1 MSFDASEQSQIP
13 ETGNKPPIVAV
24 SIDDVRGAVASA
36 RSGAAIQV
44 GFVPTMGSFHEGHL
58 SLMRS
63 ASSECDFVVVSVFVN
78 PIQFGAGEDFDSYPR
93 DFDQDIRLAADQ
105 GVDLVFAPRSAV
117 MYPPG
122 NETRIDVGS
131 IDNALCGKNRPGHF
145 QGVATVVAKFFNII
159 GPDLAYFGQKDA
171 QQVAVIRKLAL
182 DLDFDVEI
190 RVCPIVREKDGLA
203 MSSRNS
209 YLTTEDREQATALY
223 RALTSAREA
232 VARGETS
239 AKKIKRLMK
248 RTMGEHFKVEYEYA
262 RIVDPM
268 TMAPVDIIEG
278 KVLVAV
284 AAQVGKTRLIDNMFL
299 MPGEEECGE

>member
-1 MSFDASEQSQIP
+1 MFIDASKQSQIP
-13 ETGNKPPIVAV
+13 GTGNKRPIVTD
-24 SIDDVRGAVASA
+24 SIVDVRGAVASA
-36 RSGAAIQV
+36 RSRTGIQV

-63 ASSECDFVVVSVFVN
+63 ARSECDFVVVSIFVN

-93 DFDQDIRLAADQ
+93 DFERDIKLAAQQ
-105 GVDLVFAPRSAV
+105 GADMIFAPRSAV

-131 IDNALCGKNRPGHF
+131 LDNALCGKNRPGHF

-171 QQVAVIRKLAL
+171 QQVAVIRKMAL
-182 DLDFDVEI
+182 DLDFDIEI
-190 RVCPIVREKDGLA
+190 RVCPIVRDKDGLA

-209 YLTTEDREQATALY
+209 YLTSEDREQASVLY
-223 RALTSAREA
+223 RALTSACEA
-232 VARGETS
+232 VARGETR

-262 RIVDPM
+262 RIVDPQTM
-268 TMAPVDIIEG
+268 TSIDIIDG
-278 KVLVAV
+278 KVLAAV

-299 MPGEEECGE
+299 VPGEDECGE

>member
-1 MSFDASEQSQIP
+1 MPVNPSEQSKTSA
-13 ETGNKPPIVAV
+13 TGDISPPVAV
-24 SIDDVRGAVASA
+24 TIDDVRSAVAKA
-36 RSGAAIQV
+36 RNETAIRV

-63 ASSECDFVVVSVFVN
+63 ARSECDFLVVSIFVN
-78 PIQFGAGEDFDSYPR
+78 PIQFGAGEDYDSYPEDFAR
-93 DFDQDIRLAADQ
+93 DLSLAGDQ

-159 GPDLAYFGQKDA
+159 RPELAYFGQKDA
-171 QQVAVIRKLAL
+171 QQVAVIRKMAL

-209 YLTTEDREQATALY
+209 YLTEEDREHATALY
-223 RALTSAREA
+223 RALTGARDA

-239 AKKIKRLMK
+239 SRKIKRHMK
-248 RTMGEHFKVEYEYA
+248 RSLGENFKVEYEYA
-262 RIVDPM
+262 RIVDPA
-268 TMAPVDIIEG
+268 TMAPVEKIEG
-278 KVLVAV
+278 KVLAAV

-299 MPGEEECGE
+299 TPGEDQCGE